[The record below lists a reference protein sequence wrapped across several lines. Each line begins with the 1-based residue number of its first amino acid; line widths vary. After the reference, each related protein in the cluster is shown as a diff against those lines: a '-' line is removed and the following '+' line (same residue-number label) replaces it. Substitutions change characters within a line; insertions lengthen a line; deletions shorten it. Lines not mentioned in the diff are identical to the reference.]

1 MDKKNLKQLKSP
13 NAKSGTNLATVKKI
27 FNMTLQLL
35 FWIILGTG
43 ILMLGS
49 RGLTGLLTRNQI
61 KTEEA
66 VIPQTVAIVFG
77 AGLQRDGSP
86 SPVLQD
92 RVKTGAEL
100 YFSGKAQILLLTGDN
115 RFIDY
120 NEPGAMRA
128 YALQLGVPEEAI
140 VLDYAGR
147 RTYDSCY
154 RAKHIFEV
162 DQAILVT
169 QAYHL
174 PRALF
179 LCNQLGISAQGVSAD
194 QRMYRKSSLLIWN
207 IREVPASFMALIDV
221 WVRHP
226 LPVMGTPEPISNN
239 EE

>member
-1 MDKKNLKQLKSP
+1 
-13 NAKSGTNLATVKKI
+13 
-27 FNMTLQLL
+27 MTLQLL

-66 VIPQTVAIVFG
+66 VTPQTVAIVFG

-194 QRMYRKSSLLIWN
+194 QRVYRKSSLLIWN

>member
-1 MDKKNLKQLKSP
+1 
-13 NAKSGTNLATVKKI
+13 
-27 FNMTLQLL
+27 MTLQLL
-35 FWIILGTG
+35 FWIILETG
-43 ILMLGS
+43 LLMLGS

-66 VIPQTVAIVFG
+66 VTPQTVAIVFG
-77 AGLQRDGSP
+77 AGLQHDGSP

-179 LCNQLGISAQGVSAD
+179 LCNQLGISAQGVPAD
-194 QRMYRKSSLLIWN
+194 QRVYRKSSLLVWN
-207 IREVPASFMALIDV
+207 IREIPASFM
-221 WVRHP
+221 P
-226 LPVMGTPEPISNN
+226 
-239 EE
+239 

>member
-1 MDKKNLKQLKSP
+1 MDKKNLNQQNNFKTKF
-13 NAKSGTNLATVKKI
+13 GTNLATVKKI
-27 FNMTLQLL
+27 FNMTLHIL

-43 ILMLGS
+43 VLMLCS
-49 RGLTGLLTRNQI
+49 RIFTGILTKDQI
-61 KTEEA
+61 KTEDS
-66 VIPQTVAIVFG
+66 VTPRTVAIVFG
-77 AGLQRDGSP
+77 AGLQRDGTP

-128 YALQLGVPEEAI
+128 YAIQLGVPENAI

-154 RAKHIFEV
+154 RAKYIFEV

-179 LCNQLGISAQGVSAD
+179 LCNQLGLVVEGVPAD
-194 QRMYRKSSLLIWN
+194 QQVYTKRSLLSWN
-207 IREVPASFMALIDV
+207 IREIPASFMALIDV
-221 WVRHP
+221 WIRHP
-226 LPVMGTPEPISNN
+226 LPILGTPEPINID

>member
-13 NAKSGTNLATVKKI
+13 KTKSGTNLATVKKI

-66 VIPQTVAIVFG
+66 VTPQTVAIVFG

-194 QRMYRKSSLLIWN
+194 QRVYRKSSLLIWN